1 MIAGGLFIHD
11 DPITNANNGSVGLFR
26 GGGLRLLGL
35 QLLAIICVMLWVSFI
50 TISVNLVS
58 CWLQLLYCRA
68 KRWRSIGDLCYV
80 VALRVTALRLTSQL
94 HMGFEHVWV
103 YPKLALVFGWL
114 RFI

>member
-35 QLLAIICVMLWVSFI
+35 QLLAIVCVMLWVSFI

-58 CWLQLLYCRA
+58 CWLQL
-68 KRWRSIGDLCYV
+68 
-80 VALRVTALRLTSQL
+80 
-94 HMGFEHVWV
+94 
-103 YPKLALVFGWL
+103 
-114 RFI
+114 